1 MLVAPVN
8 LGANVVT
15 GAASCITRD
24 VPDGALTLERS
35 EQKIIEGWTARHMKT
50 E

>member
-8 LGANVVT
+8 LGTNVVT
-15 GAASCITRD
+15 GAASCITKD